1 MTNKIKE
8 IDLRAMAA
16 CGESFK
22 KIDEISQFCTEKVL
36 NAFSAERISE
46 AHLHGS
52 TGYGYTDIGRD
63 ALDRVYARAFECED
77 AIVRPQIISG
87 THALTIA
94 LFGMLRPGDCMLSV
108 TGSPYDTLYDVI
120 GINNGTGS
128 LREYGINYRETPFKN
143 GEIDKSQ
150 IEKELRDSSIKL
162 VFIQKS
168 KGYLDRRTLSS
179 KEIGD
184 IAAYVKSLR
193 PDVYVMADNCY
204 GEFCEMHEPVYYG
217 VDLMV
222 GSLIKNAG
230 GGLAKTGGYIA
241 GTRECV
247 ERCSYRVTCPGI
259 GRESAATGGYMS
271 DFYQGF
277 FMAPHTA
284 AQALKTAVYCA
295 NVFESLGF
303 SVNPAPQDERYDIIQ
318 TIAFG
323 DPDGLIAFCKGIQA
337 GAPIDSF
344 VLPEPGDMAGYADK
358 VIMAAGAFVQGASI
372 ELSADGPLRPPYTAF
387 MQGSLTFESGRLG
400 ILKALENII
409 RIKDGKLS

>member
-1 MTNKIKE
+1 MTDRIKE
-8 IDLRAMAA
+8 IDARAMEA
-16 CGESFK
+16 CGRQFK
-22 KIDEISQFCTEKVL
+22 IIDENSHYCTEKVL
-36 NAFSAERISE
+36 NAFSAQRISE

-63 ALDRVYARAFECED
+63 ALDRVYAEAFECED

-94 LFGMLRPGDCMLSV
+94 LFGMLRPGDCMLSI
-108 TGSPYDTLYDVI
+108 TGSPYDTLYDVV
-120 GINNGTGS
+120 GINDGVGS
-128 LREYGINYRETPFKN
+128 LKEYGIGYCETAFEN
-143 GEIDKSQ
+143 GEFDRNR
-150 IEKELRDSSIKL
+150 IEKELKNSSIKL

-179 KEIGD
+179 EQIGEITGL
-184 IAAYVKSLR
+184 VKSLR
-193 PDVYVMADNCY
+193 PDVYVMTDNCY
-204 GEFCEMHEPVYYG
+204 GEFCEKHEPVYYG
-217 VDLMV
+217 VDIMV

-230 GGLAKTGGYIA
+230 GGLAKTGGYLA
-241 GTRECV
+241 GTHECV
-247 ERCSYRVTCPGI
+247 ERCSYRLTCPGI
-259 GRESAATGGYMS
+259 GRESAATGGYLA

-295 NVFESLGF
+295 NVFQNLGYD
-303 SVNPAPQDERYDIIQ
+303 VNPKPDDPRYDIIQ
-318 TIAFG
+318 TIAFNN
-323 DPDGLIAFCKGIQA
+323 PDGLIAFCKGIQA

-344 VLPEPGDMAGYADK
+344 ALPEPGDMAGYADK

-387 MQGSLTFESGRLG
+387 MQGALTFESGRLG
-400 ILKALENII
+400 ILKALENILNL
-409 RIKDGKLS
+409 GK